1 MAILEIIQ
9 YPNPILST
17 KTKPVKSFDDHLQ
30 KIIDDMFETHYAQK
44 GCAALAA
51 NQLGIPYQI
60 TVIDFSDERDQPL
73 CLINPEIIE
82 THGETNTHEGCMSLL
97 DVGYHRVKRAEKIK
111 VKALDRHG
119 KEIIIDADGFLAKCI
134 QHEIDHL
141 NGMVYIDRLGAV
153 KRKLVVTKVNKLR
166 KKKS

>member
-1 MAILEIIQ
+1 
-9 YPNPILST
+9 
-17 KTKPVKSFDDHLQ
+17 
-30 KIIDDMFETHYAQK
+30 
-44 GCAALAA
+44 
-51 NQLGIPYQI
+51 
-60 TVIDFSDERDQPL
+60 
-73 CLINPEIIE
+73 
-82 THGETNTHEGCMSLL
+82 MSLL

-141 NGMVYIDRLGAV
+141 NGMVYIDRLGSV
-153 KRKLVVTKVNKLR
+153 KRKLVMTKINKLR